1 MLEPIIQVVEAVIW
15 PITVLSIVL
24 LLRDD
29 IENLLQ
35 RATSAQLPGGAQVS
49 FGGSAIDRLRGKE
62 TTVDDISTGR
72 IQAKWDKVGNIYW
85 LAHDLMWTIDAL
97 LRDAPR
103 TTIQHGLT
111 LALHHLRELDVSDKT
126 RLNRLQRLLAE
137 VDNAMESELTGGKR
151 EDIAR
156 DLRSLTDDLGLMA
169 EIQQGEFEATPDEMG
184 NT

>member
-29 IENLLQ
+29 IESLLQ
-35 RATSAQLPGGAQVS
+35 RATSAQFPGGAQVS
-49 FGGSAIDRLRGKE
+49 FGGSAIDRLRGRE
-62 TTVDDISTGR
+62 TSTDDFSAQR
-72 IQAKWDKVGNIYW
+72 VQANWDRVGNIYW
-85 LAHDLMWTIDAL
+85 LAHDLMWTIDTL

-103 TTIQHGLT
+103 TTIQHGLE

-126 RLNRLQRLLAE
+126 RINRLQRLLAE
-137 VDNAMESELTGGKR
+137 VDNAMESELTSEKR

-169 EIQQGEFEATPDEMG
+169 EIEQGDFKAEPNEMG